1 MSIEEIMKLYNIDV
15 DYSKDCQIQNI
26 HNSLII
32 NNVSDSTIN
41 NNLIYLLKY
50 NSPEKLG
57 LILINTSDICFNFY
71 DSAPNILA
79 LVQSDA
85 DKINSVLSFCEE
97 IMNSRYNLLLN
108 KKVKDFIELEEKEN
122 KKTQS
127 IIIMVDELFNL
138 LKYKTSNDHLL
149 NLLLKGE
156 KVGIKFIFYSKFS
169 KKNLNLGYIDDLVE
183 TYNDYNIE
191 NLISAETKPISP
203 LENANFN
210 MDGYEFEKYAA
221 NLLAKNGFQKVE
233 VTKCSS
239 DFGVDIIAF
248 KDDIKYAIQC
258 KRYSSSVGIKAV
270 QEVIGS
276 KAMNNCHVAVVLTN
290 NYFTKSAK
298 ELAQK
303 NNVLLWDKD
312 KLNELI
318 HNYNKIKK
326 ENLE

>member
-326 ENLE
+326 ENI

>member
-71 DSAPNILA
+71 DGAPNILA

-138 LKYKTSNDHLL
+138 LKYQTSNDHLL

-191 NLISAETKPISP
+191 NLISSETKPISP

-210 MDGYEFEKYAA
+210 MDGYEFEKYSA

-258 KRYSSSVGIKAV
+258 KRYSSAVGIKAV

-326 ENLE
+326 ENL

>member
-210 MDGYEFEKYAA
+210 MDGYEFEKYAT

-326 ENLE
+326 ENI